1 MILTGNTIDAAEA
14 YRIGLVNKVTKAEDL
29 MDTAHQYAQ
38 RICDQGPLGV
48 RAAKEAMIRGMSMS
62 MDDGLRLE
70 QSMFDGLRYT
80 EDFTEGPKAFAEK
93 RRPEFHG
100 R

>member
-1 MILTGNTIDAAEA
+1 MEIAQN
-14 YRIGLVNKVTKAEDL
+14 
-29 MDTAHQYAQ
+29 YAL

-80 EDFTEGPKAFAEK
+80 EDFAEGPKAFAEK
-93 RRPEFHG
+93 RKPEFYG